1 MAHALADPWT
11 QGFVQRA
18 FLELALLGIVGSAL
32 GCWVLF
38 YELSYGAESLAHS
51 LFPGLVLAALAG
63 IPLVLGAAGGVLV
76 AAVAIAVF
84 GRTPEIGRDTAIA
97 VVITTLFGLG
107 VLLALAPASPP
118 GLNELL
124 FGDLLGV
131 SGTDLAIAAG
141 LSVIVLTSLVL
152 LHRQLLAVGF
162 DRANAAAFGARPVLV
177 DLALLGLLAA
187 AIVIGVQGLGNLLVL
202 AVLVGPAATARVVVT
217 RRLLPMMC
225 LATVIAIACGAGG
238 LYLSYY
244 AETAGGASVA
254 GITLAVYL
262 GVRLGAAAQASV
274 ARRFLANSRK
284 RARSS
289 SPGPSGGSL
298 A

>member
-1 MAHALADPWT
+1 MAHALADPWS

-18 FLELALLGIVGSAL
+18 FLELALLGVVGSAL

-76 AAVAIAVF
+76 AAAAIAVF

-131 SGTDLAIAAG
+131 SGTDLAIASG

-162 DRANAAAFGARPVLV
+162 DRINAAAFGARPVLV

-202 AVLVGPAATARVVVT
+202 AVLVGPAATARVVAS
-217 RRLLPMMC
+217 RLLPMMC
-225 LATVIAIACGAGG
+225 LAAVIAITCGAVG

-244 AETAGGASVA
+244 AGTAGGASVA

>member
-1 MAHALADPWT
+1 MTHALADPWT

-38 YELSYGAESLAHS
+38 YELSYGAESLAHA

-63 IPLVLGAAGGVLV
+63 VPLVLGAAGGVLV
-76 AAVAIAVF
+76 AAAAIAVF

-131 SGTDLAIAAG
+131 SGTDLAIAACLG
-141 LSVIVLTSLVL
+141 LVVLTTLAV

-162 DRANAAAFGARPVLV
+162 DRGNAAAFGARPLLV

-202 AVLVGPAATARVVVT
+202 AVLVGPAATARVLT
-217 RRLLPMMC
+217 RRLFPMMS
-225 LATVIAIACGAGG
+225 LAAVIAIGCGAGG

-244 AETAGGASVA
+244 AGTASGASVA
-254 GITLAVYL
+254 SITLAVYL
-262 GVRLGAAAQASV
+262 AVRLGAAGQASV
-274 ARRFLANSRK
+274 ARRFFANSTK
-284 RARSS
+284 RARSAS
-289 SPGPSGGSL
+289 SGPSGVSS

>member
-107 VLLALAPASPP
+107 VLLALVPASPP

-131 SGTDLAIAAG
+131 SATDLAIATG

-162 DRANAAAFGARPVLV
+162 DRANAVAFGARPVLV

-202 AVLVGPAATARVVVT
+202 AVLVGPAATARVVA

-225 LATVIAIACGAGG
+225 LAAVIAIACGAGG

>member
-76 AAVAIAVF
+76 AAAAIAVF

-162 DRANAAAFGARPVLV
+162 DRANAVTFGARPVLV

-202 AVLVGPAATARVVVT
+202 AVLVGPAATARVVAS
-217 RRLLPMMC
+217 RLLPMMC
-225 LATVIAIACGAGG
+225 LAAVIAITCGAGG

-244 AETAGGASVA
+244 AKTAGGASVA
-254 GITLAVYL
+254 VITLAVYL

>member
-11 QGFVQRA
+11 HGFVQRA
-18 FLELALLGIVGSAL
+18 FLELALLGIVGGAL

-38 YELSYGAESLAHS
+38 YELSYGAESLAHA
-51 LFPGLVLAALAG
+51 LFPGLVLAALTGA
-63 IPLVLGAAGGVLV
+63 PLVLGAAGGVLV
-76 AAVAIAVF
+76 AAAAVAIF

-107 VLLALAPASPP
+107 VLLALVPASPP

-131 SGTDLAIAAG
+131 SATDLAIAAG

-162 DRANAAAFGARPVLV
+162 DRVNAAAFGARPVLV

-202 AVLVGPAATARVVVT
+202 AVLVGPAATARVVT
-217 RRLLPMMC
+217 RRLVPMMC
-225 LATVIAIACGAGG
+225 LAAVLAITCGAAG

-244 AETAGGASVA
+244 AETAAGASVA